1 MGVLIP
7 LLSRAAQLDCERGR
21 HDAESRRAQ
30 EALEYAS
37 LLHRVTEMALASAI
51 LACTSRANNE
61 LEAVAQHDASMAA
74 LEADGVAE
82 WAPSITAR
90 TQPKKGPHRNDRYV
104 SRARV

>member
-1 MGVLIP
+1 MLPVVAAKHRLAYT
-7 LLSRAAQLDCERGR
+7 LTRAAQLDCERGR

-61 LEAVAQHDASMAA
+61 PEAAAQHDASMAA
-74 LEADGVAE
+74 LEADGVAV
-82 WAPSITAR
+82 WAAEYYR
-90 TQPKKGPHRNDRYV
+90 QDAAEK
-104 SRARV
+104 RAVQK